1 MNCRRNQ
8 SSSCGCRR
16 LESRGI
22 ELSPA
27 AVTKTTRSDPDE
39 GTRKRTKGRSRW
51 TAGQV
56 DHTWV
61 GMEPGWRPGK
71 SELPASWILKC
82 VSGVRWQLGG
92 APANRVLGA
101 NLLAGSKWQ
110 SYTLSLVLIFSGIS
124 KSFTSMLHGC
134 DRWCCSHILPGT
146 QASSI
151 LKTASEAIY
160 EMESFRERHSLRNH
174 CFLKHGVTER
184 ENGSLLMLISTWRDL
199 SNRTM
204 PMAQALSRSLSTKQ
218 GYGYAN

>member
-124 KSFTSMLHGC
+124 KSFMSMLHGC

-160 EMESFRERHSLRNH
+160 EMESFREGTAWETTVSWNMGSLRERMAAYW
-174 CFLKHGVTER
+174 CWYQHGGT
-184 ENGSLLMLISTWRDL
+184 SLIGQCPWLR
-199 SNRTM
+199 
-204 PMAQALSRSLSTKQ
+204 P
-218 GYGYAN
+218 